1 MGRPREFDTDE
12 ALSAALDVFWKAG
25 FEGAS
30 VTDLTDAMRITRPSL
45 YATYGNKEALFHKA
59 LDYFRTIYMRFFW
72 DALDAP
78 TARLVAERTL
88 FGYADALTGGAHP
101 GCLTTNGALVCS
113 EAAEPIR
120 LELVARRVADEA
132 ALRARLERARTEGD
146 LPVGADP
153 GALASYVMAV
163 VHGMSV
169 QAASGASRESLH
181 GVARMALGVWPACPS
196 TKSP

>member
-1 MGRPREFDTDE
+1 MGRPRAFDTDT
-12 ALSAALDVFWKAG
+12 ARLAALDVFWKTG

-30 VTDLTDAMRITRPSL
+30 ITELTEAMRITRPSL

-72 DALDAP
+72 DALEEP

-113 EAAEPIR
+113 EAAEPVR

-132 ALRARLERARTEGD
+132 ALRKRLEAAQMAGD
-146 LPVGADP
+146 LERDADP
-153 GALASYVMAV
+153 AALAGYVMAV

-169 QAASGASRESLH
+169 QAASGASKESLH
-181 GVARMALGVWPACPS
+181 GVARIALGVWPKA
-196 TKSP
+196 